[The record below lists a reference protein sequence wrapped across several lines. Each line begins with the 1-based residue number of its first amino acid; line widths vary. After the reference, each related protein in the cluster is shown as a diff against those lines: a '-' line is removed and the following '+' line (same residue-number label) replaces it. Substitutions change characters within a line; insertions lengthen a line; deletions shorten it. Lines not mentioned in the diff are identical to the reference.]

1 MAMVLRPGRGR
12 RDGVKSAAGVTF
24 GLSEILALQA
34 SSLLKGSFT
43 TALRPWLFNAAPAA
57 LESRN
62 CQVTQA
68 DKRLMSSSPSQNLT
82 QMLVAWGQGDE
93 AARDALI
100 PVVYEHLRRIARHHL
115 RGERAEH
122 TLQTSALINEAYLK
136 LVDQTVSWQDRN
148 HFFGIAARLM
158 RQILVDHARAR
169 QRLKRGG
176 DQYQI
181 SLTAA
186 ESEGQQARDLL
197 ALNEALESLAKIDP
211 LRSQIVELR
220 FFGGLTIEEAAQV
233 MRIST
238 PTVERGWRAARAWLQ
253 TELG

>member
-1 MAMVLRPGRGR
+1 MTG
-12 RDGVKSAAGVTF
+12 
-24 GLSEILALQA
+24 
-34 SSLLKGSFT
+34 
-43 TALRPWLFNAAPAA
+43 
-57 LESRN
+57 
-62 CQVTQA
+62 
-68 DKRLMSSSPSQNLT
+68 SPSQNVT
-82 QMLVAWGQGDE
+82 QMLVAWGDGDE

-100 PVVYEHLRRIARHHL
+100 PVVYEQLRRIAGSHL
-115 RGERAEH
+115 RRERAGH
-122 TLQTSALINEAYLK
+122 TLQTTALINEAYLR
-136 LVDQTVSWQDRN
+136 LVEQTVSWQDRN

-176 DQYQI
+176 NQYQI

-186 ESEGQQARDLL
+186 DHEGEQSRDLL
-197 ALNEALESLAKIDP
+197 ALNEALEILAKVDP

-233 MRIST
+233 MRVST